1 MSVKSLVIVYSSH
14 HGNTAKIARAMA
26 DALGAEV
33 KTQSDVRPEE
43 LREYDLV
50 GFGSGIDSGR
60 HYKPLLDL
68 ADALPH
74 AAGSS
79 AFIFSTCGIPA
90 SMFGEG
96 YIENYAE
103 ESHAALRKK
112 LMSKGYTIAG
122 EFNCAGF
129 NTNSFLKYF
138 GGLNRSRPDARDLE
152 AAAAFARNLEARAG
166 KDVIGS
172 RSSGKPEA
180 MESPLTSPGS
190 LYHAATRVT
199 NLSR

>member
-1 MSVKSLVIVYSSH
+1 MSVKSLVIVYSYH
-14 HGNTAKIARAMA
+14 HGNTARIARAMA

-33 KTQSDVRPEE
+33 KTLGDVRPEE
-43 LREYDLV
+43 LRGYELV
-50 GFGSGIDSGR
+50 GFGSGIDSSR

-74 AAGSS
+74 AAGRR

-90 SMFGEG
+90 SIFGKR

-112 LMSKGYTIAG
+112 LMSKGYTVAG

-138 GGLNRSRPDARDLE
+138 GGVNKGRPDAGDLE
-152 AAAAFARNLEARAG
+152 HAAAFARNLKARAG
-166 KDVIGS
+166 NNPGKQ
-172 RSSGKPEA
+172 SSP
-180 MESPLTSPGS
+180 PG
-190 LYHAATRVT
+190 
-199 NLSR
+199 

>member
-33 KTQSDVRPEE
+33 KTPGDVRPEE
-43 LREYDLV
+43 LREYELV

-74 AAGSS
+74 AAGRR

-90 SMFGEG
+90 FMFGEG

-112 LMSKGYTIAG
+112 LMSKGYTVAG

-129 NTNSFLKYF
+129 NTNGFLKYF
-138 GGLNRSRPDARDLE
+138 GGLNKGRPDAGDLE
-152 AAAAFARNLEARAG
+152 DAAAFARNLKARAG
-166 KDVIGS
+166 NNPGKQSSPPGRQRRPTDRPADI
-172 RSSGKPEA
+172 SGKP
-180 MESPLTSPGS
+180 S
-190 LYHAATRVT
+190 
-199 NLSR
+199 

>member
-1 MSVKSLVIVYSSH
+1 MSAKSLVIVCSSH
-14 HGNTAKIARAMA
+14 HGNTAQIARAMA
-26 DALGAEV
+26 DALGAEM
-33 KTQSDVRPEE
+33 KTPGDIRPEE
-43 LREYDLV
+43 LREYELV

-74 AAGSS
+74 AAGRR

-90 SMFGEG
+90 FVAGKAYVKS
-96 YIENYAE
+96 YAE

-112 LMSKGYTIAG
+112 LLSKGCTIVG

-138 GGLNRSRPDARDLE
+138 GGLNKGKPDAGDLE
-152 AAAAFARNLEARAG
+152 DAAAFARTLQKR
-166 KDVIGS
+166 KD
-172 RSSGKPEA
+172 P
-180 MESPLTSPGS
+180 
-190 LYHAATRVT
+190 
-199 NLSR
+199 